1 MKSRMKAVII
11 GVLVLSLTAIPFGGY
26 FGYVSYGAEAAV
38 IEMPTAEEI
47 VGMSRYDGREYGIIT
62 PVRDQGST
70 NLCWAY
76 STVAASEVS
85 LLKSGVVSSFE
96 NVSLDPVAAAYR
108 VYKRESDPL
117 GNTNGEWSS
126 VNYLTATG
134 SPAKLARLFSM
145 WWGPVKSGNTGQDPF
160 ADPVCRFENAFYIP
174 ENKDDPV
181 QRIADIKEAVA
192 RYGAVTFQYNN
203 LREVEY
209 YNPKNETGS
218 NSSPHAC
225 TVIGWDDNI
234 SADSFVPNG
243 ASQNGGWLVKNSY
256 SSLEYFWL
264 SYDNT
269 SSTVFAFTYAE
280 ADKYDYNY
288 YYDGGLEDFSL
299 RRDKTV
305 ANVFKAKKG
314 TSANGEFISAVNVGV
329 EGEDVTLEIE
339 IFKGLDSPYGGQ
351 SNVPTAGK
359 SQGKT
364 AVTLEHGGFVTV
376 ELDRAVRVE
385 KDEWFSVI
393 ARVSNAGGD
402 CKIITAYKDAMDL
415 SYSGSGDNWSK
426 LGNFVGR
433 VKAFTSVKLL
443 GDVDLNGKVTSLD
456 VLLLRRILSGQGT
469 AADVGTADYDGDG
482 RITARDIMAIRR
494 VMAAS
499 SQ

>member
-1 MKSRMKAVII
+1 MKERIKTII
-11 GVLVLSLTAIPFGGY
+11 IVVLVLSLSVVPFGGY
-26 FGYVSYGAEAAV
+26 FGSVSYGAESDV
-38 IEMPTAEEI
+38 IVMPTMEEI
-47 VGMSRYDGREYGIIT
+47 IGMSRYDGREYGIIT
-62 PVRDQGST
+62 PVKDQGST

-76 STVAASEVS
+76 SAVAASEAS
-85 LLKSGVVSSFE
+85 LLKSGVISSFE
-96 NVSLDPVAAAYR
+96 DASLDPVAAAYR

-126 VNYLTATG
+126 VNYLTAAG

-145 WWGPVKSGNTGQDPF
+145 WWGPVKSGSTGQNPYTDPI
-160 ADPVCRFENAFYIP
+160 CRFENAFYIP
-174 ENKDDPV
+174 ENKDDPA
-181 QRIADIKEAVA
+181 QRIADIKEAIA
-192 RYGAVTFQYNN
+192 KYGAVTFQYNN
-203 LREVEY
+203 LREVKY

-234 SADSFVPNG
+234 PSDNFVPNG

-269 SSTVFAFTYAE
+269 SSTVFAFTYTE

-299 RRDKTV
+299 RRDKAV
-305 ANVFKAKKG
+305 ANVYKAKKG
-314 TSANGEFISAVNVGV
+314 TSAEGEFISAVNVGV
-329 EGEDVTLEIE
+329 EGEDVTIEIE
-339 IFKGLDSPYGGQ
+339 VFKGLDSPYGGQ
-351 SNVPTAGK
+351 SNVPTAGI

-364 AVTLEHGGFVTV
+364 VMTFEHGGFVTV
-376 ELDRAVRVE
+376 ELDRAVRVK

-393 ARVSNAGGD
+393 VRVSNDSGD

-415 SYSGSGDNWSK
+415 SYYGNGASWSK
-426 LGNFVGR
+426 FGNFVGR
-433 VKAFTSVKLL
+433 VKAFTSLKLL
-443 GDVDLNGKVTSLD
+443 GDVDLNGKVTSID
-456 VLLLRRILSGQGT
+456 VLLLQRILSGQGT
-469 AADVGTADYDGDG
+469 IDDIGTADYDGDG

-499 SQ
+499 PQ